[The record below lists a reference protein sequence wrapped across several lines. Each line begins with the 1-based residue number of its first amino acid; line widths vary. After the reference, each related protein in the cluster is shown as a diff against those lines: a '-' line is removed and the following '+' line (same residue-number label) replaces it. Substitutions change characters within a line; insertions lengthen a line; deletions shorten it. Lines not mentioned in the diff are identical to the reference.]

1 MTTITKLKWV
11 GILIMLIGILYNNEL
26 LKLGLLKYASLC
38 GAIFLL
44 VVCMVEFNVK
54 RKKNDKE

>member
-1 MTTITKLKWV
+1 
-11 GILIMLIGILYNNEL
+11 MLIGILYNNEL